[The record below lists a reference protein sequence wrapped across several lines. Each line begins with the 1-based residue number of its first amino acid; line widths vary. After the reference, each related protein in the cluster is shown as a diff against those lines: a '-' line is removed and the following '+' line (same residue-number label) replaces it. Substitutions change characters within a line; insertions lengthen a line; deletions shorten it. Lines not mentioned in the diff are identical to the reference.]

1 MTLAVGGLVA
11 PFVVGLLADRWFA
24 PTSVASAPIVLLR
37 SPYGR
42 RQMGF
47 FGRVFAE
54 RGYQTVIQ
62 SCRGTFGS
70 GGAFEPFH
78 HEQADGT
85 ATLEWLTSQSWFT
98 GSVGTFGPSYLGF
111 TQWAVAGDAPDYVKA
126 MALHV
131 TASCFRDSVVYPGG
145 SFSLETGATW
155 VDFVEFQECRPWQR
169 IRALATAPKRTA
181 PVYTT
186 LPLTEADQRA
196 LGHRVEFYQDWLV
209 HEIPGDPWWEP
220 LTFSRQLDRVP
231 PAALVG
237 GWFDVFLLE
246 QVRDYGRLRDAG
258 RQARLTIGPWT
269 HASAKGGAAGIR
281 DALTWFD
288 VHLRGRQ
295 PSNPQGNVRLYV
307 MGSDRWVDL
316 PEWPP
321 PADVQ
326 RWHLQPGGRL
336 ARSTPEPTWPD
347 RYRYD
352 PSDPTPGVGGASLD
366 VRNAGSRDQ
375 RHRESRR
382 DVLCYSSDPLVAD
395 LTVAGPLSTEVWLRT
410 SQPHVDVFVR
420 LCDVDPSGTSRNISD
435 GILRTDPQ
443 PVGAVA
449 DEARRVRVDMWPT
462 AMTFRRGHRIRLQV
476 SSGAHPLFARNTGSG
491 ERLAAASTL
500 VASDVEIYHDPDHP
514 SAINLP
520 VSNI

>member
-1 MTLAVGGLVA
+1 MSIVSWGMGRAAGLPAAETRDVMVERDLEVKMA
-11 PFVVGLLADRWFA
+11 DGEVLLADRWFA

-181 PVYTT
+181 PVVGA
-186 LPLTEADQRA
+186 ADLFPPARPGA
-196 LGHRVEFYQDWLV
+196 AGCAGGRVV
-209 HEIPGDPWWEP
+209 
-220 LTFSRQLDRVP
+220 RRVP
-231 PAALVG
+231 PRAGTRLWAAP
-237 GWFDVFLLE
+237 
-246 QVRDYGRLRDAG
+246 RRR
-258 RQARLTIGPWT
+258 
-269 HASAKGGAAGIR
+269 AAGSAHHR
-281 DALTWFD
+281 SVDP
-288 VHLRGRQ
+288 RQCQGR
-295 PSNPQGNVRLYV
+295 R
-307 MGSDRWVDL
+307 
-316 PEWPP
+316 
-321 PADVQ
+321 
-326 RWHLQPGGRL
+326 
-336 ARSTPEPTWPD
+336 
-347 RYRYD
+347 
-352 PSDPTPGVGGASLD
+352 
-366 VRNAGSRDQ
+366 
-375 RHRESRR
+375 RR
-382 DVLCYSSDPLVAD
+382 DS
-395 LTVAGPLSTEVWLRT
+395 
-410 SQPHVDVFVR
+410 
-420 LCDVDPSGTSRNISD
+420 
-435 GILRTDPQ
+435 
-443 PVGAVA
+443 
-449 DEARRVRVDMWPT
+449 
-462 AMTFRRGHRIRLQV
+462 
-476 SSGAHPLFARNTGSG
+476 
-491 ERLAAASTL
+491 
-500 VASDVEIYHDPDHP
+500 
-514 SAINLP
+514 
-520 VSNI
+520 